1 MKWKADLKNDK
12 PPNKDDITNRGTKA
26 GVAEPHSWM
35 KIDMGMR
42 GKARSLRDQWRQ
54 WVEKYKAESEW
65 TVVKWAVG

>member
-12 PPNKDDITNRGTKA
+12 PPNKDDITNRGRKA

-42 GKARSLRDQWRQ
+42 GKARSLRDQ
-54 WVEKYKAESEW
+54 
-65 TVVKWAVG
+65 